1 MGTHSGSGSHRIHRS
16 SRFFAEHGYLEVPSL
31 VQWMAT
37 LKCGL
42 ACEHCLAVSRES
54 GFSDMPLEEVERLID
69 EIAALG
75 VAEFLLTGGEPLARE
90 DLAEVIAYLGR
101 QKVNWTLNT
110 AALPSRQLC
119 QVIARHRPGFVA
131 VSLDGPR
138 RVHDAFRGRAGA
150 WDEAMEAIR
159 FFTSLEGVRVC
170 VGTTVTRRNY
180 DALDET
186 FHLVTASGADQWG
199 IHLLV
204 PEGRAAERPDLFL
217 SRAQLKRLIKF
228 VARKRQYFRVE
239 MADEIGYLGYLEPL
253 VRDVPLR
260 CAAGRSQCVVLPDG
274 EVVPCTTL
282 DRSCS
287 AGNIYRRP
295 LREIWAEGFQNLRSW
310 QPTGK
315 CKHCEYAMACR
326 GGCWLQRKSGT
337 QCFKEVWH
345 VPAALKTAAGIAV
358 CLGGMAASGDAAA
371 LPAPGPAQD
380 VVKSVVL
387 DDPPRGTPVAGDV
400 APVYLDEA
408 IMKFYVELAA
418 ALDPGSYHPPRE
430 EVDCNDVACRF
441 FESFKDGTLPQDVSE
456 RCAMVCDALATEQ
469 RSLSL
474 IALLWRAVSGPLF
487 ETDDADPNQGGP
499 AYRMMTGPLLETNGA
514 DEYSDLERQ
523 TIRDTL
529 AALEH
534 KARKWRLEIFA
545 ENLDPYLSDG
555 RQVRPPHGVMSKAG
569 PRPGDYEFWGLSKDI
584 NEERWG
590 VGDVPDSHEAAVTYL
605 LEHRYADQMDLTFDF
620 SEPGS
625 FIRYRGGEG
634 EFVSSHIGDIYTG
647 SHTMGVFDV
656 IATTEDVALSFELKG
671 TLRLASRYDG
681 TREHLLND
689 CDGQQDIRRTCPVL
703 LAGGREY
710 TYVELLNAVY
720 DYEQR
725 SRNLLLEMAY
735 DWILPESVEA
745 WNQELS
751 VVVAVYENEP
761 LLWPALREIIESDP
775 LEPPLVL
782 RGEVREGIWSADPNE
797 VHRKAVLKD
806 IDFWMF

>member
-1 MGTHSGSGSHRIHRS
+1 MGTHSGSGGHRVNRS
-16 SRFFAEHGYLEVPSL
+16 SRFFAEHGYLPVPSL

-54 GFSDMPLEEVERLID
+54 GFSDMPLAEVERLID
-69 EIAALG
+69 EIAELG

-101 QKVNWTLNT
+101 RKVNWTLNT
-110 AALPSRQLC
+110 AALPSQQLRR
-119 QVIARHRPGFVA
+119 VIAQHRPGFVA

-138 RVHDAFRGRAGA
+138 RVHDAFRGKAGA

-170 VGTTVTRRNY
+170 AGTTVTRRNY

-186 FHLVTASGADQWG
+186 FHLVAGSGADQWG

-217 SRAQLKRLIKF
+217 SRSQLKRLIKF

-239 MADEIGYLGYLEPL
+239 MADEIGYLGHLEPL

-287 AGNIYRRP
+287 AGNIGRRP
-295 LREIWAEGFQNLRSW
+295 LREIWAEGFQDLRSW
-310 QPTGK
+310 RPTGK
-315 CKHCEYAMACR
+315 CSGCQYAIACR

-358 CLGGMAASGDAAA
+358 CLGGLAASGDAAA
-371 LPAPGPAQD
+371 LPAAVPTEETVKDSVSLQMGRGGTVVQD
-380 VVKSVVL
+380 V
-387 DDPPRGTPVAGDV
+387 DPL
-400 APVYLDEA
+400 YLDAA

-418 ALDPGSYHPPRE
+418 ELEPGSYTRPYE

-441 FESFKDGTLPQDVSE
+441 FESFKDGTLPQDVCE
-456 RCAMVCDALATEQ
+456 RCAMVCDTLATEQ

-487 ETDDADPNQGGP
+487 ETDGIG
-499 AYRMMTGPLLETNGA
+499 
-514 DEYSDLERQ
+514 EYSELERQ
-523 TIRDTL
+523 TIRETL
-529 AALEH
+529 AALEQTAH
-534 KARKWRLEIFA
+534 EWRLEIFA
-545 ENLDPYLSDG
+545 ENLDPYLSAG
-555 RQVRPPHGVMSKAG
+555 RQTYPPHGMMSKAG
-569 PRPGDYEFWGLSKDI
+569 PRPGDYELWALSKDI

-590 VGDVPDSHEAAVTYL
+590 VGDVPDSQEAAVAYL
-605 LEHRYADQMDLTFDF
+605 LEHRYADQMNLTFRF
-620 SEPGS
+620 SKTGNI
-625 FIRYRGGEG
+625 IRYRGGES
-634 EFVSSHIGDIYTG
+634 EVVSSHIDNISTG
-647 SHTMGVFDV
+647 RHTIGIFDV
-656 IATTEDVALSFELKG
+656 IATTEDVRLSFELKG
-671 TLRLASRYDG
+671 TLRTVSRYDP
-681 TREHLLND
+681 TQEHLLND
-689 CDGQQDIRRTCPVL
+689 CDGEQDMSSTCSVL

-725 SRNLLLEMAY
+725 NRNLLLAMAY
-735 DWILPESVEA
+735 DWILPDSVEA

-761 LLWPALREIIESDP
+761 LLWPALREIVESDP
-775 LEPPLVL
+775 LDPPPAL
-782 RGEVREGIWSADPNE
+782 RCEVREAVLSADPNE
-797 VHRKAVLKD
+797 VYRKAVLKD